1 LPKQG
6 AIVTHSSLLLEAII
20 RQPGNRFPLNHWLP
34 SVTFPDLSLD
44 AQF

>member
-20 RQPGNRFPLNHWLP
+20 RQPGNRFPLNHWLLP
-34 SVTFPDLSLD
+34 VTFTDSSPD